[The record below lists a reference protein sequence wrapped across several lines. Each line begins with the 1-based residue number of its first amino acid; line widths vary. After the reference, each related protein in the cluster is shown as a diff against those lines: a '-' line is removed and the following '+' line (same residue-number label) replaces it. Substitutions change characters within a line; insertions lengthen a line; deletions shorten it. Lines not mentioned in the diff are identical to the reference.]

1 MGLLQRILSV
11 LDLREDDGG
20 DDPVDR
26 GTAARVEREPA
37 EDVID
42 DEGSDHDSG
51 TPPGN
56 RSPATDADSDSDGDG
71 DADPG
76 AAGPDAAPSTG
87 SLVDSEE
94 GVESAGTAGS
104 GGRTGDG
111 DGDGNASPPGAGV
124 VSEEHVDGPVE
135 EVKGIGPAYAG
146 RLEDAGVTT
155 IGQLAV
161 ADAESLAAATDV
173 SQKRIARW
181 IERARA
187 R

>member
-37 EDVID
+37 GDVTG

-51 TPPGN
+51 NPPGN
-56 RSPATDADSDSDGDG
+56 RSQATDADSDGDG

-111 DGDGNASPPGAGV
+111 GGNASPPGAGV